1 MKIKQF
7 IYSYTLGIDATI
19 TGILEASRKNSVQ
32 TLIKKE
38 IKKNYQDLE
47 YQKAIQSLQ
56 VVEA

>member
-7 IYSYTLGIDATI
+7 IYSYTLGIDETI
-19 TGILEASRKNSVQ
+19 TGILEASRKNSAQ